1 MKQFF
6 QFLPGDLVEMIYAKD
21 QSPYFRKM
29 FVGKLGVIERKMTKE
44 QDGEISS
51 PNMYKVFV
59 DNRILHLHCLDM
71 KLLSRVE

>member
-6 QFLPGDLVEMIYAKD
+6 QFLPGDLVELIEAKD
-21 QSPYFRKM
+21 QGAYFRKM
-29 FVGKLGVIERKMTKE
+29 FVGKLGVIERRMTKE

-59 DNRILHLHCLDM
+59 DNRIVHIHCLDM
-71 KLLSRVE
+71 KLLSRV